1 MGLGYAIFLTEKQ
14 LYIGGNQ
21 EEIHDRPFCLPVI
34 VVQPIKLDMDH
45 TTIQRLLRLMLMLS
59 SNVDY
64 TTPELANNL
73 NITPR
78 TAFRYIRSFKDSGF
92 VLQKR
97 NGNVHKLLRMPVRNI
112 DLSELIHLSPE
123 EAHILHTLLM
133 SLSGDSQ
140 VLINL
145 EQKLTALFD
154 ATSITEIIG
163 NRTAAEN
170 LMRLRDAIDDKTQ
183 VILKD
188 YESGHTMT
196 VSDRLVEPYGF
207 STNYCDVY
215 AYELS
220 TGTNKIFKVSRI
232 GYVMPTGNDWENE
245 VQHEVIEPDCFRMN
259 GKERIHVTLKMSLKA
274 KNLLVEEYPLASRDL
289 FFEDGFWVLD
299 TTVKDLAG
307 VGRFVIGLADQIE
320 IIDTPALVNYLRKFI
335 ERNLR
340 F

>member
-1 MGLGYAIFLTEKQ
+1 
-14 LYIGGNQ
+14 
-21 EEIHDRPFCLPVI
+21 
-34 VVQPIKLDMDH
+34 
-45 TTIQRLLRLMLMLS
+45 MLMLT

-64 TTPELANNL
+64 TTNELSRIL
-73 NITPR
+73 EITER
-78 TAFRYIRSFKDSGF
+78 STFRYLRTFKDTGF
-92 VLQKR
+92 VIEKR
-97 NGNVHKLLRMPVRNI
+97 NGNIPKLMKMPI
-112 DLSELIHLSPE
+112 KKIKLSDLIHLSPE

-145 EQKLTALFD
+145 EQKLAALFD

-170 LMRLRDAIDDKTQ
+170 LMRLREAMDDMTQ

-188 YESGHTMT
+188 YESGNTMT

-215 AYELS
+215 AFEVA
-220 TGTNKIFKVSRI
+220 TGLNKIFKVSRI
-232 GYVMPTGNDWENE
+232 GYVQPLQTEWEHE
-245 VQHEVIEPDCFRMN
+245 DLHEVIEPDCFRMN
-259 GKERIHVTLKMSLKA
+259 GKELIPITLKMTLKA

-289 FFEDGFWVLD
+289 TFEDGFWWLR

-320 IIDTPALVNYLRKFI
+320 IINTPSLVHHTKEFAQNHI
-335 ERNLR
+335 INQ
-340 F
+340 

>member
-1 MGLGYAIFLTEKQ
+1 
-14 LYIGGNQ
+14 
-21 EEIHDRPFCLPVI
+21 
-34 VVQPIKLDMDH
+34 
-45 TTIQRLLRLMLMLS
+45 MLMLT

-64 TTPELANNL
+64 TTNELSRIL
-73 NITPR
+73 EITER
-78 TAFRYIRSFKDSGF
+78 STFRYLRTFKDTGF
-92 VLQKR
+92 VIEKR
-97 NGNVHKLLRMPVRNI
+97 NGNIPKLMKMPI
-112 DLSELIHLSPE
+112 KKIKLSDLIHLSPE

-145 EQKLTALFD
+145 EQKLAALFD

-170 LMRLRDAIDDKTQ
+170 LMRLREAMDDMTQ
-183 VILKD
+183 VILRD

-215 AYELS
+215 AFEVA
-220 TGTNKIFKVSRI
+220 TGLNKIFKVSRI
-232 GYVMPTGNDWENE
+232 GYVQPLQTEWEHE
-245 VQHEVIEPDCFRMN
+245 DMHEVIEPDCFRMN
-259 GKERIHVTLKMSLKA
+259 GKERIPITLKMTLKG

-289 FFEDGFWVLD
+289 TFEDGFWWLR

-320 IIDTPALVNYLRKFI
+320 VIDSPDLCDYITNFTMNHLMSRMEL
-335 ERNLR
+335 LH
-340 F
+340 

>member
-1 MGLGYAIFLTEKQ
+1 
-14 LYIGGNQ
+14 
-21 EEIHDRPFCLPVI
+21 
-34 VVQPIKLDMDH
+34 
-45 TTIQRLLRLMLMLS
+45 MLMLT

-64 TTPELANNL
+64 TTNELSRIL
-73 NITPR
+73 EITER
-78 TAFRYIRSFKDSGF
+78 STFRYLRTFKDTGF
-92 VLQKR
+92 VIEKR
-97 NGNVHKLLRMPVRNI
+97 NGNIPKLMKMPI
-112 DLSELIHLSPE
+112 KKIKLSDLIHLSPE

-145 EQKLTALFD
+145 EQKLAALFD

-170 LMRLRDAIDDKTQ
+170 LMRLREAMDDMTQ

-215 AYELS
+215 AFEVA
-220 TGTNKIFKVSRI
+220 TGLNKIFKVSRI
-232 GYVMPTGNDWENE
+232 GYVQPLQTEWEHE
-245 VQHEVIEPDCFRMN
+245 DMHEVIEPDCFRMN
-259 GKERIHVTLKMSLKA
+259 GKECIPVTLKMTLKA

-289 FFEDGFWVLD
+289 TFEDGFWWLR

-320 IIDTPALVNYLRKFI
+320 IINTPSLVHHTKEFAQNHI
-335 ERNLR
+335 INQ
-340 F
+340 

>member
-1 MGLGYAIFLTEKQ
+1 
-14 LYIGGNQ
+14 
-21 EEIHDRPFCLPVI
+21 
-34 VVQPIKLDMDH
+34 
-45 TTIQRLLRLMLMLS
+45 MLMLS

-92 VLQKR
+92 VVQKR

-145 EQKLTALFD
+145 EKKLTALFD

-163 NRTAAEN
+163 NRTAAES
-170 LMRLRDAIDDKTQ
+170 LMRLREAMDERTQ

-215 AYELS
+215 AYEVA
-220 TGTNKIFKVSRI
+220 TGLNKTFKVSRI
-232 GYVMPTGNDWENE
+232 GYVMPLQTEWKYSEH
-245 VQHEVIEPDCFRMN
+245 HEVIEPDCFRMN
-259 GKERIHVTLKMSLKA
+259 GKERIPVTLRMTLKA
-274 KNLLVEEYPLASRDL
+274 KNLLIEEYPLSAKYVSY
-289 FFEDGFWVLD
+289 DGEWWWFRAN
-299 TTVKDLAG
+299 VKDLAG
-307 VGRFVIGLADQIE
+307 VGRFVIGLADQIKVIWPE
-320 IIDTPALVNYLRKFI
+320 SLISYISLFTKKYLQY
-335 ERNLR
+335 
-340 F
+340 

>member
-1 MGLGYAIFLTEKQ
+1 
-14 LYIGGNQ
+14 
-21 EEIHDRPFCLPVI
+21 
-34 VVQPIKLDMDH
+34 
-45 TTIQRLLRLMLMLS
+45 MLMLS

-78 TAFRYIRSFKDSGF
+78 STFRYIRSFKDSGF
-92 VLQKR
+92 VIQKR
-97 NGNVHKLLRMPVRNI
+97 KGNVHKLLRMPVRNI
-112 DLSELIHLSPE
+112 ELSELVHLSPE

-145 EQKLTALFD
+145 EQKLTALFE

-163 NRTAAEN
+163 NRTAADN
-170 LMRLRDAIDDKTQ
+170 LMRLRDAIDNKTQ

-215 AYELS
+215 AYEVT

-232 GYVMPTGNDWENE
+232 GYVMPTCIDWENE
-245 VQHEVIEPDCFRMN
+245 AQHEFIDPDCFRMN
-259 GKERIHVTLKMSLKA
+259 GKECIPVTLKMTLKA
-274 KNLLVEEYPLASRDL
+274 KNLLVEEYPLASRDIT
-289 FFEDGFWVLD
+289 FKDGFWWLQ
-299 TTVKDLAG
+299 TSVKNLAG
-307 VGRFVIGLADQIE
+307 VGRFVIGLADQITIINSPE
-320 IIDTPALVNYLRKFI
+320 LSLYIDTFARKYLNIGRDCQNKDRRRKSNSESEVRHESI
-335 ERNLR
+335 KV
-340 F
+340 

>member
-1 MGLGYAIFLTEKQ
+1 
-14 LYIGGNQ
+14 
-21 EEIHDRPFCLPVI
+21 
-34 VVQPIKLDMDH
+34 
-45 TTIQRLLRLMLMLS
+45 MLMLT

-64 TTPELANNL
+64 TTNELSRIL
-73 NITPR
+73 EITER
-78 TAFRYIRSFKDSGF
+78 STFRYLRTFKDTGF
-92 VLQKR
+92 VIEKR
-97 NGNVHKLLRMPVRNI
+97 NGNIPKLMKMPIKKIR
-112 DLSELIHLSPE
+112 LSDLIHLSPE

-145 EQKLTALFD
+145 EQKLAALFD

-170 LMRLRDAIDDKTQ
+170 LMRLREAMDNMTH

-188 YESGHTMT
+188 YESGNTMT

-215 AYELS
+215 AFEVA
-220 TGTNKIFKVSRI
+220 TGLNKIFKVSRI
-232 GYVMPTGNDWENE
+232 GYVMPLQTKWEHE
-245 VQHEVIEPDCFRMN
+245 DLHEVIEPDCFRMN
-259 GKERIHVTLKMSLKA
+259 GKECIPVTLKMTLKA

-289 FFEDGFWVLD
+289 TFEEGFWWLQ
-299 TTVKDLAG
+299 TTVKGLAG

-320 IIDTPALVNYLRKFI
+320 IINTPSLVHHTKEFAQNHI
-335 ERNLR
+335 INQ
-340 F
+340 